1 MRKVILAVAVL
12 LPLAIAARPS
22 RAGVAT
28 AGSQSLS
35 RSQSQSQSWCDAN
48 AGRPVFGAVL
58 CAAVSEGLRVY
69 IRGLPFEVV
78 TIGADFVTLRPELSG
93 ERRRLLTIPF
103 TAIRRLERPGRPGE
117 LILDQ

>member
-12 LPLAIAARPS
+12 LPIAIAARPS

-28 AGSQSLS
+28 AGSQSP
-35 RSQSQSQSWCDAN
+35 SQSQSWCDAN

-69 IRGLPFEVV
+69 IRGLPFEIV
-78 TIGADFVTLRPELSG
+78 TIGADFVTLRPQLSG

>member
-28 AGSQSLS
+28 AGSLSLS
-35 RSQSQSQSWCDAN
+35 QRQSQSWCDAN

-58 CAAVSEGLRVY
+58 CAAVSEGLRIY

-103 TAIRRLERPGRPGE
+103 TAIRRLERPGRSGE